1 MPKRALYANGLTRSA
16 VLRLIAERGAI
27 SRSAIADKLGL
38 SRSTV
43 TRVVQSLLEE
53 GFVQEGEAVGSHVG
67 RKRILLELNPGHISF
82 IGLDLAG
89 QRMRGALADLR
100 GAIIYRVQSEPIKI
114 GDGPGNL
121 KMLDDLIETIVQY
134 AGSEGIDISGIGMGV
149 PVTGLDIPDCTPVWA
164 ERLGWVDPQLRRRIQ
179 NRFGLKSCIENDGDL
194 GAISERWLGAGK
206 GADDL
211 VYLSVGQGIGGGV
224 IIGGRLHRGFHHV
237 AGTPGS
243 MIPDPA
249 CLGRDYAT
257 TFGCLESLASESVIV
272 SKASDAMAAGE
283 SSTLAS
289 LAVETREVLDLPAVL
304 EAAEG
309 GDDLASRLADYL
321 ADYLAIVVVN
331 IASLIDPEVIVIGG
345 YLGAAGEGLL
355 RRIHNR
361 AESAARAMPDL
372 RLSALGED
380 AVLLGAIALAQ
391 QGEFAG

>member
-1 MPKRALYANGLTRSA
+1 MSKRDLYANGLTRSA
-16 VLRLIAERGAI
+16 VLRLIAERGAV

-53 GFVQEGEAVGSHVG
+53 GFVREGEAVGSHVG

-89 QRMRGALADLR
+89 QCMRGALADLR
-100 GAIIYRVQSEPIKI
+100 GAIIHRVQSEPIKI
-114 GDGPGNL
+114 GDGRSNL
-121 KMLDDLIETIVQY
+121 KMLDDLIETLLQY
-134 AGSEGIDISGIGMGV
+134 ARSEVVDISAMGIGV
-149 PVTGLDIPDCTPVWA
+149 PASGLDIPHFTPIWA
-164 ERLGWVDPQLRRRIQ
+164 ERLGWVDPQLERRI
-179 NRFGLKSCIENDGDL
+179 RDRYGLKTCIENDGDL
-194 GAISERWLGAGK
+194 GAISEQWLGAGK

-272 SKASDAMAAGE
+272 RKASDAMAAGE
-283 SSTLAS
+283 SSTLVSIVA
-289 LAVETREVLDLPAVL
+289 ETGEVIDLPAVL
-304 EAAEG
+304 NAAEG
-309 GDDLASRLADYL
+309 GDNLASRLVDYL

-331 IASLIDPEVIVIGG
+331 VASLIDPEVIVIGG

-361 AESAARAMPDL
+361 AESAVRAMPDL
-372 RLSALGED
+372 RLSTLGED